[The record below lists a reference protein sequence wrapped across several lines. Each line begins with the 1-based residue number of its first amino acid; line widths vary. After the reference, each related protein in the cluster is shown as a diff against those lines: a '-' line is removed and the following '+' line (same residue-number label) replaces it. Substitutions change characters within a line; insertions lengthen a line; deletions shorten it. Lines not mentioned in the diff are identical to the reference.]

1 MDSEVVCQN
10 LVSCLYRTYF
20 WASLARAPFR
30 TSSERAYDT
39 QKRCLV
45 RQLTRVLTQLVYC
58 LEWTTKIQFHYRPEQ
73 LLIANDQCAS
83 PQQDPHLGVQYN
95 ACKLLSSSSVTFPHR
110 DESHQ
115 RLNWRT
121 YRYRHLELLLS
132 IHYKADADFNG
143 PLTVF
148 QQKTSICVVR
158 LLSESFY
165 SMLSVVRVQSAP
177 RWGEK
182 FDVNVSDVSPL
193 HLAQAALRSFSP
205 PLQRAAVGLLIKWLC
220 LN

>member
-1 MDSEVVCQN
+1 MTSVHHYSNSESK
-10 LVSCLYRTYF
+10 LPIL
-20 WASLARAPFR
+20 P
-30 TSSERAYDT
+30 
-39 QKRCLV
+39 
-45 RQLTRVLTQLVYC
+45 
-58 LEWTTKIQFHYRPEQ
+58 
-73 LLIANDQCAS
+73 
-83 PQQDPHLGVQYN
+83 DPHLGVQYN
-95 ACKLLSSSSVTFPHR
+95 SYKLISSSSVTFPHR
-110 DESHQ
+110 DESDQ

-143 PLTVF
+143 PVSSPLTVF

-193 HLAQAALRSFSP
+193 HLTQAALRSFSP
-205 PLQRAAVGLLIKWLC
+205 PLQRAAVGLLIKWLFELKRFSSSLVYFPTVRNDLAC
-220 LN
+220 VYLYCGGVHWHFIAQRTSTLLARSLSLPMMESSSSV

>member
-1 MDSEVVCQN
+1 M
-10 LVSCLYRTYF
+10 
-20 WASLARAPFR
+20 
-30 TSSERAYDT
+30 
-39 QKRCLV
+39 
-45 RQLTRVLTQLVYC
+45 YC
-58 LEWTTKIQFHYRPEQ
+58 LEWATKIQFHYRPEQ

-83 PQQDPHLGVQYN
+83 LQQYREQTAHSSRLTSGRPVQRMQVTIKQFSN
-95 ACKLLSSSSVTFPHR
+95 FSTSRWIRSEVKLKNLPVQTSWAPSFNPLQS
-110 DESHQ
+110 
-115 RLNWRT
+115 WCW
-121 YRYRHLELLLS
+121 
-132 IHYKADADFNG
+132 FNG
-143 PLTVF
+143 PVSSPLTVF

-193 HLAQAALRSFSP
+193 HLTQAALRSFSP